1 MCPTN
6 NQKYNTMKK
15 SNIRKFWSV
24 RQTSTSFI
32 FTNAMN
38 FHIELD
44 KLTGALIDGNV
55 YDNDYMRK
63 QFKLMM
69 SVANELKK

>member
-1 MCPTN
+1 
-6 NQKYNTMKK
+6 
-15 SNIRKFWSV
+15 
-24 RQTSTSFI
+24 
-32 FTNAMN
+32 MN

-44 KLTGALIDGNV
+44 KVTGNFITGNV

-69 SVANELKK
+69 QVANECKK

>member
-1 MCPTN
+1 
-6 NQKYNTMKK
+6 MKK
-15 SNIRKFWSV
+15 SNIRKFWEIKE
-24 RQTSTSFI
+24 TATSFI
-32 FTNAMN
+32 FTNSMN

-44 KLTGALIDGNV
+44 KVTGNFITGNV

-69 SVANELKK
+69 QVASELKK